1 MYAALCSLEHSS
13 ELVHAICR
21 GEEPSNGIYY
31 WDQYSIFL
39 KLLAFSVRAILN
51 HRNALF
57 FQSRLESYGE
67 LPTSL
72 FLTQFGF
79 KKLNTYQE
87 AAVKEALCHPF
98 TLIQGPPGKNI
109 VFFDERLKAIRGL
122 RIISHITTFQFD

>member
-1 MYAALCSLEHSS
+1 M
-13 ELVHAICR
+13 
-21 GEEPSNGIYY
+21 
-31 WDQYSIFL
+31 

-87 AAVKEALCHPF
+87 AAVKDALCHPF
-98 TLIQGPPGKNI
+98 TLIQGPPGTNI
-109 VFFDERLKAIRGL
+109 TFFDEGLKAIGGIGEL
-122 RIISHITTFQFD
+122 SSI